1 MTGWDESWMPD
12 PKARY
17 WLATEKLAVTLTGG
31 VAVSRAAEAA
41 SGAIDSGA
49 AVPVPAGQSGRI
61 ESRAS
66 EAMRELDQRMKAGM
80 NMKAG

>member
-1 MTGWDESWMPD
+1 MTGWDESWIPD

-31 VAVSRAAEAA
+31 VAVSGAAAVP
-41 SGAIDSGA
+41 GAIGSGA
-49 AVPVPAGQSGRI
+49 AVPVPAGQSGR
-61 ESRAS
+61 SGSKAR
-66 EAMRELDQRMKAGM
+66 EAMRERVRRKRDGE